1 MKDKNVLCC
10 KMRTV
15 KRYQII
21 ERKVT
26 LRCKKILK
34 IEIEGFLLGEKDIDS
49 VNIRTDPGAALRLG
63 KIHAFDQISG
73 PQPFW
78 CQGPVLL

>member
-34 IEIEGFLLGEKDIDS
+34 IEIEGFLLGKKTLI
-49 VNIRTDPGAALRLG
+49 
-63 KIHAFDQISG
+63 Q
-73 PQPFW
+73 
-78 CQGPVLL
+78 